1 MDISGSYT
9 LNAPRE
15 QVWDALLDPD
25 TLKRAV
31 PGCQSLER
39 IGDNEYTARL
49 AVEVA
54 GIRGIYDGTLKVVD
68 PQRPASFRLVVDGAG
83 ARGILHGDGTLRLE
97 TTVAGATLVTYSGQA
112 QLGGTIASI
121 GMGVAGLEATRLIN
135 DFFSRLASAL
145 AAYAPAVTA
154 PAAAIADTVPA
165 AAPPPGDAFAAP
177 ATSAVAMNAPMDALL
192 PRTAPII
199 PPRPPQ
205 PAPAETLTTPAS
217 GPAPSSAASPVTP
230 AAPAMS
236 ATPSPPPYAPAVRP
250 MGVMDINSG
259 QRAARTIWGA
269 LIVAIVIV
277 AIIILYIV
285 TR

>member
-39 IGDNEYTARL
+39 TSGTEYTARI

-54 GIRGIYDGTLKVVD
+54 GIRGIYDGALKVVD
-68 PQRPASFRLVVDGAG
+68 PQRPESLRLVVDGAG
-83 ARGILHGDGTLRLE
+83 ARGILHGDGVLRLE
-97 TTVAGATLVTYSGQA
+97 TAANGATLVTYSGQA

-121 GMGVAGLEATRLIN
+121 GMGVAGHEATRLIT
-135 DFFSRLASAL
+135 DFFSRLASTL
-145 AAYAPAVTA
+145 PAYTPAVTA
-154 PAAAIADTVPA
+154 PTAATPDMVSTAT
-165 AAPPPGDAFAAP
+165 AAPM
-177 ATSAVAMNAPMDALL
+177 SAPMDALQ
-192 PRTAPII
+192 RTAPIT
-199 PPRPPQ
+199 PAPPPQ
-205 PAPAETLTTPAS
+205 PAPAEAMAAPATGSPPAS
-217 GPAPSSAASPVTP
+217 EPPMAAPMPASAASP
-230 AAPAMS
+230 ASPAMS
-236 ATPSPPPYAPAVRP
+236 ATSSPAPTPAVTAARP
-250 MGVMDINSG
+250 AGILDIDSG

-269 LIVAIVIV
+269 LIVVIV
-277 AIIILYIV
+277 VAAIIILYIV